1 MCDEVFSSLG
11 AMIGLVENCAQMT
24 GKLARVSEMLEVLD
38 ELDEQHKQPFG
49 VLPPPISH
57 PDRDFVRTN
66 R

>member
-1 MCDEVFSSLG
+1 
-11 AMIGLVENCAQMT
+11 MIGLVENCAQMT

-49 VLPPPISH
+49 VLPPPITH